1 MSVPR
6 SPPSPAGEPP
16 AKKGKFATVDGDFE
30 EEAAV
35 TEPTQDVPT
44 QPRGRHPAQP
54 KKTKIKPIRY
64 KKPVAVDPVLK
75 HDILTVLRWSG
86 LPAWTNPP
94 SEAAL
99 LGPRTWP
106 KRGPDDIR
114 RDAEINGEELQ
125 PEDANRWEFTESE
138 FKVVGLTSHGDG
150 IAVYPLDSE
159 TPEWAII
166 IPFTLPGDRV
176 RARVTRHAQY
186 HSYAEPLQIISE
198 SPETAMSSAFPL
210 QIKRDN
216 SLIGCKYFG
225 TCAGCQYQSLP
236 YEQQLALKRWVLQ
249 KAMKNFSGLESEE
262 IPDVKETIPSPSQ
275 YGYRTKITPHF
286 DLPKQLQPK
295 RRAPKN
301 PVPPKSEEAMIA
313 EGAAFSAAEAMY
325 NGENSIVGQVKE
337 EFDVPI
343 GFEEKCRSRLLDIEE
358 CPIATPAI
366 NKAMPSARADVKKNI
381 RDYKKG
387 ATLLFR
393 DCLVVEEE
401 AKDGAMEDQAAVK
414 IEVSLV
420 PTRKSKKAP
429 LQLSTNVKLKQ
440 PEEHICVSD
449 HNKTITERVGE
460 IIFQFPAGSF
470 FQNNASI
477 LRPLTDFVREQ
488 IELDAREKEEDRYLV
503 DAYCGSGLFSLTLA
517 SHLSVHYD
525 SERVLSGV
533 LNTKVCGIEID
544 PASIAYANHNA
555 TINSISNVEF
565 HSGASE
571 TLFDAVT
578 KDLKWAGDKT
588 TLIVDPPRKGCDAG
602 FLKQVVAFLPR
613 RVVYVSCNVHTMA
626 ENVGDLI
633 RWSNEGDRA
642 GKGYKIS
649 SVGAI
654 DLFPQT
660 HHTEGLLNYR
670 IESTITL
677 IRQKQRHLRNSYLP
691 FGIAAS
697 LEKLQ
702 FIVTASL
709 DIERDSVNAAN
720 TDEYGGYGYPMSLD
734 STDHLHTSIAKSER
748 A

>member
-1 MSVPR
+1 MSVLR
-6 SPPSPAGEPP
+6 SPPSPSSEPP

-30 EEAAV
+30 EEVAI
-35 TEPTQDVPT
+35 TEPVQDVAPK
-44 QPRGRHPAQP
+44 QRGKQDA
-54 KKTKIKPIRY
+54 KN
-64 KKPVAVDPVLK
+64 KKPKPFKHRKPAPVDPVLK
-75 HDILTVLRWSG
+75 HDILTVLGWPD

-94 SEAAL
+94 SEAAS

-106 KRGPDDIR
+106 KRGPEEIR
-114 RDAEINGEELQ
+114 RDAEINGVELA
-125 PEDANRWEFTESE
+125 PEDANRWEFSE
-138 FKVVGLTSHGDG
+138 ADFKVVGLTSHGDG
-150 IAVYPLDSE
+150 IAVYPLE
-159 TPEWAII
+159 PEKPQWAVI

-186 HSYAEPLQIISE
+186 HSFAEPLQVISE
-198 SPETAMSSAFPL
+198 SPETTNFPIQL
-210 QIKRDN
+210 QRDN

-236 YEQQLALKRWVLQ
+236 YQQQLALKRWVLQ
-249 KAMKNFSGLESEE
+249 KAMKNFSGLAADE
-262 IPDVKETIPSPSQ
+262 IPDVKETIPSPAQ

-286 DLPKQLQPK
+286 DLPKALQTK
-295 RRAPKN
+295 RRGKKTETFKGPD
-301 PVPPKSEEAMIA
+301 
-313 EGAAFSAAEAMY
+313 AASAKTEPQPAAEAMY
-325 NGENSIVGQVKE
+325 NGEESTVGQVTQ

-366 NKAMPSARADVKKNI
+366 NKAMPVARENVKKNI

-393 DCLVVEEE
+393 DCLVTETPVTPVADAGTPTE
-401 AKDGAMEDQAAVK
+401 GA
-414 IEVSLV
+414 EVSV
-420 PTRKSKKAP
+420 NTTKGKGKKAA
-429 LQLSTNVKLKQ
+429 LQLSKDVKLKE

-449 HNKTITERVGE
+449 HSQTITERVGK

-517 SHLSVHYD
+517 SHF
-525 SERVLSGV
+525 
-533 LNTKVCGIEID
+533 TKVCGIEID

-555 TINSISNVEF
+555 TINSIDNVAF

-633 RWSNEGDRA
+633 RWSNEGDKA

-660 HHTEGLLNYR
+660 HHTEGLLVL
-670 IESTITL
+670 T
-677 IRQKQRHLRNSYLP
+677 
-691 FGIAAS
+691 
-697 LEKLQ
+697 
-702 FIVTASL
+702 
-709 DIERDSVNAAN
+709 RDV
-720 TDEYGGYGYPMSLD
+720 
-734 STDHLHTSIAKSER
+734 
-748 A
+748 

>member
-1 MSVPR
+1 MSVPH
-6 SPPSPAGEPP
+6 SPPSPAGQPP
-16 AKKGKFATVDGDFE
+16 AKKGKFATVDGDFK
-30 EEAAV
+30 EEAAI
-35 TEPTQDVPT
+35 TEPTQDVPV
-44 QPRGRHPAQP
+44 QPRQRQPAQA
-54 KKTKIKPIRY
+54 KKTKVKPIRY

-75 HDILTVLRWSG
+75 HDILTVLGWSQ

-106 KRGPDDIR
+106 KRGPDDIK
-114 RDAEINGEELQ
+114 RDAEINGEELK

-186 HSYAEPLQIISE
+186 HSYAEPLGIISE
-198 SPETAMSSAFPL
+198 SSETVTSSAFPL

-249 KAMKNFSGLESEE
+249 KAMKNFSGLKPEE

-295 RRAPKN
+295 RRAPKKPA
-301 PVPPKSEEAMIA
+301 PVKSEEAMIA
-313 EGAAFSAAEAMY
+313 EGTGSAAEAMY
-325 NGENSIVGQVKE
+325 NGQNSTNGQVQE

-366 NKAMPSARADVKKNI
+366 NKAMPAARADVKKNI

-393 DCLVVEEE
+393 DCLVVEEDDVKPSTTE
-401 AKDGAMEDQAAVK
+401 EQDAAKG
-414 IEVSLV
+414 EVSLV
-420 PTRKSKKAP
+420 PTKKSKKAP
-429 LQLSTNVKLKQ
+429 LQLNTNVKLKQ

-449 HNKTITERVGE
+449 HSKTITERVGD

-517 SHLSVHYD
+517 SHF
-525 SERVLSGV
+525 
-533 LNTKVCGIEID
+533 TKVCGIEID
-544 PASIAYANHNA
+544 PASIAYANHNS
-555 TINSISNVEF
+555 TINSITNVEF

-613 RVVYVSCNVHTMA
+613 RVVYVSCNVHT
-626 ENVGDLI
+626 
-633 RWSNEGDRA
+633 S
-642 GKGYKIS
+642 
-649 SVGAI
+649 
-654 DLFPQT
+654 
-660 HHTEGLLNYR
+660 
-670 IESTITL
+670 
-677 IRQKQRHLRNSYLP
+677 
-691 FGIAAS
+691 
-697 LEKLQ
+697 
-702 FIVTASL
+702 
-709 DIERDSVNAAN
+709 
-720 TDEYGGYGYPMSLD
+720 
-734 STDHLHTSIAKSER
+734 KS
-748 A
+748 

>member
-6 SPPSPAGEPP
+6 SPPSPFSEPP
-16 AKKGKFATVDGDFE
+16 AKKGKFATIDGDLE
-30 EEAAV
+30 EEVAT
-35 TEPTQDVPT
+35 TEPAQGVALKGRVKQDV
-44 QPRGRHPAQP
+44 
-54 KKTKIKPIRY
+54 
-64 KKPVAVDPVLK
+64 KKPPKVKPFKQRKPAPVDPVLK
-75 HDILTVLRWSG
+75 HDILAVLGWSD
-86 LPAWTNPP
+86 LPAWTSTP
-94 SEAAL
+94 SDAAS
-99 LGPRTWP
+99 LGPRLWP
-106 KRGPDDIR
+106 RRGPEEIK
-114 RDAEINGEELQ
+114 RDAELKGEDL
-125 PEDANRWEFTESE
+125 PAEDTITWEFTEAE

-150 IAVYPLDSE
+150 IAAYPVDSE
-159 TPEWAII
+159 KPEWVVI

-186 HSYAEPLQIISE
+186 HSFADPLQIISE
-198 SPETAMSSAFPL
+198 SPETTKFPL

-236 YEQQLALKRWVLQ
+236 YQQQLALKRWVLQ
-249 KAMKNFSGLESEE
+249 KAMKNFSGLQPDE
-262 IPDVKETIPSPSQ
+262 IPEVKETIPSPSQ

-286 DLPKQLQPK
+286 DLPKPLQAK
-295 RRAPKN
+295 IK
-301 PVPPKSEEAMIA
+301 EAKK
-313 EGAAFSAAEAMY
+313 AAKKKPNASNTSSTADASNQISAAEATVD
-325 NGENSIVGQVKE
+325 GEESTIGEVSP

-366 NKAMPSARADVKKNI
+366 NKAMPSARAEVKKNI
-381 RDYKKG
+381 RDFKKG

-393 DCLVVEEE
+393 DCLVTETPSTHAEGE
-401 AKDGAMEDQAAVK
+401 
-414 IEVSLV
+414 IEVDAEAAPV
-420 PTRKSKKAP
+420 TKKAIRKV
-429 LQLSTNVKLKQ
+429 LQLSKDVKLKE

-449 HNKTITERVGE
+449 HSQTITERVGK

-477 LRPLTDFVREQ
+477 LQPLTNFVREQ
-488 IELDAREKEEDRYLV
+488 IELDSREREEERYLV

-517 SHLSVHYD
+517 SHF
-525 SERVLSGV
+525 
-533 LNTKVCGIEID
+533 TKVCGIEID

-555 TINSISNVEF
+555 SINGIDNVAF

-571 TLFDAVT
+571 ALFDAVT
-578 KDLKWAGDKT
+578 QDLRWDGDKT

-626 ENVGDLI
+626 DNVGDLI

-642 GKGYKIS
+642 GQGYKIS

-660 HHTEGLLNYR
+660 HHTEGLLVL
-670 IESTITL
+670 T
-677 IRQKQRHLRNSYLP
+677 
-691 FGIAAS
+691 
-697 LEKLQ
+697 
-702 FIVTASL
+702 
-709 DIERDSVNAAN
+709 RDV
-720 TDEYGGYGYPMSLD
+720 
-734 STDHLHTSIAKSER
+734 
-748 A
+748 